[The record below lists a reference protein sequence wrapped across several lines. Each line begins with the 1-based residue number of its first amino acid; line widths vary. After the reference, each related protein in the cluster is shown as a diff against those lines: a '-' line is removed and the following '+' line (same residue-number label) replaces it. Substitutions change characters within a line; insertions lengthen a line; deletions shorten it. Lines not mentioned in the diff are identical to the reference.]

1 MSLQTGEEIA
11 RTAQLV
17 LSPTT
22 LEIIGFELTGR
33 HLVTQPSFLRIEDIR
48 ELSNIGFIV
57 DSSDDIST
65 LDDII
70 TMRDIYELNFQLVN
84 MKVIDT
90 QEKKIGKVYD
100 ATFSTETF
108 RIEQLC
114 VARPFFKSFG
124 DTELLIHRRQIKEIT
139 SDTIIVSAPTATV
152 HTAHHANKPNLHVQF
167 QDGNPLPQPET
178 ASRE

>member
-33 HLVTQPSFLRIEDIR
+33 HLVVQPSFLRIEDIR

-65 LDDII
+65 LEDII
-70 TMRDIYELNFQLVN
+70 TMRDIYELNFQLVD
-84 MKVIDT
+84 MRVIDT

-139 SDTIIVSAPTATV
+139 SDTIIVSTPTITAN
-152 HTAHHANKPNLHVQF
+152 TAHHNQPNLHVQF

>member
-70 TMRDIYELNFQLVN
+70 TMRDIYELNFQLVD

-139 SDTIIVSAPTATV
+139 SDTIIVSAPTATA
-152 HTAHHANKPNLHVQF
+152 HTTHHANKPNLHVQF

-178 ASRE
+178 ASQE